1 LEKAAPLMD
10 RAVFVL
16 YRFIAAGLRLLP
28 LKLVWWLGRFLGSL
42 GYLLGVPYRR
52 MALRNLRIAFGEKSE
67 RERRA
72 IARAHFATLGANLL
86 TSAKITSMSR
96 EEIRGLVDI
105 EGLEHVSQAHAAGR
119 GVVMV
124 ISHIGNWELFAQLY
138 PILFSC
144 PLGTIYQRL
153 GNPHIDA
160 AVRASRARLG
170 LELFERKEGFQGAT
184 KMLRGPS
191 VVGVLIDQHAGD
203 AGVWCPLFGRLA
215 STSSL
220 AAMLALRTG
229 AALIPGAVHSAGPGR
244 WKLVVDAPVPV
255 VERDADALTA
265 RLNLALEM
273 QIRRQP
279 ADWFWVHN
287 RWKTPSPKFLLST
300 YKRGVVV
307 EVGSWK
313 PEVGSEAAASP
324 VPTSDFRL
332 PTSLTPFRIAI
343 RSTNWLGDAVMSM
356 PAVRAIKRGRPDA
369 HVTIVTPA
377 KLADLWRTVAEVDD
391 IISIEATDS
400 VFAVARKLR
409 DRFDAAVVFPNSLRT
424 ALEAWLAKIP
434 RRVGYP
440 GHRRARLL
448 NQVFREK
455 KSKKAKATRPLH
467 QVHHYLALAE
477 FIGADTAGAIAS
489 ETRNPKPEIRNL
501 RLGLVPGAEYGPAKR
516 WLPERFAEVVRAIPA
531 EWHVFGVA
539 KDREVVDTILA
550 ACTQDP
556 KPSITDL
563 VGKTTLAELIEHL
576 RACDLVLTNDT
587 GTMHL
592 AASLGVPV
600 VAIFGSTEP
609 SLTGPLGEQHTI
621 LRKHVECS
629 PCFLRECPID
639 FRCMKRIESAEV
651 VEAMT
656 AKLAAR

>member
-1 LEKAAPLMD
+1 MD

-16 YRFIAAGLRLLP
+16 YRLIAVGLRLLP
-28 LKLVWWLGRFLGSL
+28 LGLVWWLGRLFGSV
-42 GYLLGVPYRR
+42 GYIVGVPYRR
-52 MALRNLRIAFGEKSE
+52 MALRNLRIAFGGEKSE
-67 RERRA
+67 RELRR
-72 IARAHFATLGANLL
+72 IGRAHFATLGANLL
-86 TSAKITSMSR
+86 TSVKITSLSR
-96 EEIRGLVDI
+96 EQIRGLVEI
-105 EGLEHVSQAHAAGR
+105 EGLDHVAQAHAVGK

-160 AVRASRARLG
+160 AVRESRARLG

-229 AALIPGAVHSAGPGR
+229 AVLIPGAVHSAGPGR

-265 RLNLALEM
+265 RLNVALEM

-279 ADWFWVHN
+279 EDWFWVHN
-287 RWKTPSPKFLLST
+287 RWKTPSPKFLLAT
-300 YKRGVVV
+300 YKRGIS
-307 EVGSWK
+307 GT
-313 PEVGSEAAASP
+313 
-324 VPTSDFRL
+324 PTQ
-332 PTSLTPFRIAI
+332 PFRIAI

-391 IISIEATDS
+391 IIPIEAGDN
-400 VFAVARKLR
+400 VFAVGRKLR
-409 DRFDAAVVFPNSLRT
+409 DRFDVAVVFPNSFRS
-424 ALEAWLAKIP
+424 ALEVWLAKIP

-455 KSKKAKATRPLH
+455 KAKKAKRPLH

-477 FIGADTAGAIAS
+477 FIGADATGAIAPES
-489 ETRNPKPEIRNL
+489 RKPKAESRKPRI
-501 RLGLVPGAEYGPAKR
+501 GVVPGAEYGPAKR
-516 WLPERFAEVVRAIPA
+516 WLPERFAEVIGSISA
-531 EWHVFGVA
+531 EWVLFGVA

-550 ACTQDP
+550 PCSSEVKST
-556 KPSITDL
+556 ITDV
-563 VGKTTLAELIEHL
+563 VGQTTLHELIERL
-576 RACDLVLTNDT
+576 RLCDVVLTNDT

-600 VAIFGSTEP
+600 VALFGSTEP
-609 SLTGPLGEQHTI
+609 SLTGPLGDQHTI

-639 FRCMKRIESAEV
+639 FRCMKRIESREV
-651 VEAMT
+651 VEAINGR
-656 AKLAAR
+656 LARIK